1 MAAAILLVLDGA
13 PGHQITTPALLLGA
27 ASAACRRDC
36 CTLRICA
43 APGFRGTGGGPGTF
57 GLAGPADSGGRAT
70 SGAGDALCAP
80 DDGDALGPLGSL
92 GRADALVVAGYR
104 DFLRQPPPAAVCEA
118 LRAATARG
126 CRMGAVGTGTFALA
140 AAGLL
145 GGRRATTDWRHT
157 AELAAR
163 YPEVEVTDGT
173 EVVTDGPFVTSSGVL
188 GGKDLW
194 LRLIEE
200 RHGPVVGREADR
212 HLFLRLPGSGGVIRA
227 GATAPDGDRG
237 LAPVLR
243 RLEEELHRPLTLT
256 DLAGFAQ
263 VSVRTLN
270 RRFRAETGLSPLQYL
285 LRARVE
291 RAQTLLERGDT
302 PVAQIASLTGLGTPA
317 NLRHQFL
324 RLNGTTPGAYRAAFR
339 SMVAMF
345 TGSGKPQ
352 TTTRRTGGTDG
363 GGTATGE
370 GTGTGTGGYGR

>member
-13 PGHQITTPALLLGA
+13 PGHQITTPSLLLGA

-43 APGFRGTGGGPGTF
+43 APGFRGTDGPGTF
-57 GLAGPADSGGRAT
+57 GLAGPTDPGARDT
-70 SGAGDALCAP
+70 SGAT
-80 DDGDALGPLGSL
+80 DGLGSL
-92 GRADALVVAGYR
+92 ESLGSTDTLVVAGYR
-104 DFLRQPPPAAVCEA
+104 DFLHEPPDDVAEA

-163 YPEVEVTDGT
+163 CPDVEVTAGA
-173 EVVTDGPFVTSSGVL
+173 EVVTDGPFLTSSGVL

-212 HLFLRLPGSGGVIRA
+212 QLFLRLPGSGGVIRS
-227 GATAPDGDRG
+227 GAPAPDGDRG

-243 RLEEELHRPLTLT
+243 RLEQELHQPLTLT

-302 PVAQIASLTGLGTPA
+302 PVAQIASMTGLGTPA

-345 TGSGKPQ
+345 TGSGEP
-352 TTTRRTGGTDG
+352 
-363 GGTATGE
+363 
-370 GTGTGTGGYGR
+370 